1 MHSFGYLF
9 REGLKGLWKNRTMS
23 IASIAVLISC
33 LLLTGVAGLLTL
45 DLSAT
50 MASVEGNNTL
60 TVYLEQN
67 LPALTAVKVGE
78 ELRQIENVSDCTLV
92 PKDDA
97 LANVIASIG
106 DGEEEEDGDYSDLFN
121 SMKGS
126 GNPLP
131 DAYTLSLVDLSRY
144 DETVENIKAVEGV
157 STVSDYSSVATK
169 LSNLNRLVRYGS
181 IAIVIVLAV
190 VSLFIISNT
199 IKVTLFSRRMEIQIM
214 KSVGATNGFVRIPFI
229 VEGLVIGLLS
239 GAISAVVLY
248 FSYGK
253 AVEVVYDL
261 APFLTVIDIKPYAVW
276 LYLAYILVGM
286 LFGVLGGVISIS
298 KYLKREGE
306 NAVD

>member
-9 REGLKGLWKNRTMS
+9 REGIKGLWKNRTMS

-45 DLSAT
+45 DLSVT
-50 MASVEGNNTL
+50 MESIEGNNTL

-78 ELRQIENVSDCTLV
+78 ELRQIDNVSDCALV

-106 DGEEEEDGDYSDLFN
+106 DGEDGDYSDLFN

-131 DAYTLSLVDLSRY
+131 DAYTLSLIDLSRY
-144 DETVENIKAVEGV
+144 NETVEKIKAVEGV

-199 IKVTLFSRRMEIQIM
+199 IKVTLFSRRMEISIM

-229 VEGLVIGLLS
+229 VEGLVIGLVS
-239 GAISAVVLY
+239 GVISAMVLY

-261 APFLTVIDIKPYAVW
+261 APFLTVVDIKPYAAW

-286 LFGVLGGVISIS
+286 LFGVLGGIISIS

-306 NAVD
+306 NAVV